1 MRLERR
7 ALVRNLLAAS
17 TALTPLS
24 SIADS
29 ASIPTYSLKG
39 IPGLSSLTGADAPRP
54 AELGVIG
61 LGTNKDKTG
70 RLNQCGKKGC
80 VSSFELVEE
89 LYVPPWTYDS
99 EMATAAE
106 SSFDSRKAALKAA
119 AIAEREAAEAAALRE
134 KGEDAAAAAL
144 LEKQEQRKKGKSV
157 DSARAELVA
166 AIEAAEGRVIKAEDR
181 YVYSEFTDPL
191 TGVVDDVE
199 FLFSKDSP
207 LVNYRS
213 AARSGG
219 DDKRQRN
226 RVRDLRKSLK
236 PQGWKSVGRLQID

>member
-1 MRLERR
+1 M
-7 ALVRNLLAAS
+7 
-17 TALTPLS
+17 
-24 SIADS
+24 
-29 ASIPTYSLKG
+29 
-39 IPGLSSLTGADAPRP
+39 
-54 AELGVIG
+54 
-61 LGTNKDKTG
+61 
-70 RLNQCGKKGC
+70 
-80 VSSFELVEE
+80 EE

-207 LVNYRS
+207 LAGKVAEGGVAAVADWASLLAS
-213 AARSGG
+213 AI
-219 DDKRQRN
+219 
-226 RVRDLRKSLK
+226 RVVS
-236 PQGWKSVGRLQID
+236 SSTTS